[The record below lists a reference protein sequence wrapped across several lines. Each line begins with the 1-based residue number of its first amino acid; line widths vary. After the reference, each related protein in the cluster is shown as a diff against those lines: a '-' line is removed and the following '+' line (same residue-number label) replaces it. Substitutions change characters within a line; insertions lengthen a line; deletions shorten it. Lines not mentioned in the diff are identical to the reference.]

1 MERITALVSRLAGVL
16 RRSRRRV
23 GPEAAGPEAA
33 VVVPLRP
40 APYTVRGEDVAF
52 VRPYYVAHEWRRP
65 ILARRALWMTSKALD
80 LGPLAGYPG
89 GGGEEGVAA

>member
-1 MERITALVSRLAGVL
+1 VVERITALVARLAGSL
-16 RRSRRRV
+16 RRTRRRV
-23 GPEAAGPEAA
+23 EPGVEEDEPA

-40 APYTVRGEDVAF
+40 APYTVRGEDVAL

-80 LGPLAGYPG
+80 LGPLVGHPA
-89 GGGEEGVAA
+89 GGEGRAA